1 MAPARI
7 TPILARPVPLLAVQI
22 LAALLAAAMPAAAQA
37 RRIPP
42 QAAAGP
48 GAAAGA
54 AAPGTGAGGAA
65 GTSVTAGQERIIAVV
80 NGDVITT
87 GDVAN
92 RGRLFALSTGQPV
105 TPEVLERL
113 RPQVT
118 RQLVD
123 ERLRL
128 QEVQRRKIAVSDR
141 EIAEAIGE
149 IEQRNGMPKGALGAS
164 LSGRGVALRTLI
176 DQVRVQLGWTRVL
189 RQELGG
195 RGEVSDADVAEQV
208 KLFKEQTGK
217 PEYQVRE
224 IFIPID
230 DPSRRA
236 DAARFAE
243 TVIGQL
249 RAGAAFPVVA
259 AQFSQSQTALQGG
272 DLGWVRANQLD
283 PEVAAV
289 VTQMPPGAVS
299 NPITVPGGI
308 SIVSLLAK
316 RDIGREQATVLRI
329 RQVFLPFPTPLDPT
343 APTPAQRAAVEQAGA
358 VAKSA
363 RSCADME
370 AANTRAGAT
379 RPSDPG
385 EIKLEGVASGP
396 LRNLLAGM
404 APNTA
409 SKPVVATEGVAVLMV
424 CSRESKNVAEPSKE
438 EVKNRL
444 LGERV
449 ELASRQLQRDL
460 RRRAVMEERS

>member
-1 MAPARI
+1 MAPI
-7 TPILARPVPLLAVQI
+7 RPTLL
-22 LAALLAAAMPAAAQA
+22 LTALLAAQSLAALPAAAQP
-37 RRIPP
+37 RR
-42 QAAAGP
+42 ATP
-48 GAAAGA
+48 GVPAP
-54 AAPGTGAGGAA
+54 AAPAA
-65 GTSVTAGQERIIAVV
+65 GTPASTAGQERIIAVV

-92 RGRLFALSTGQPV
+92 RGRLFALSTGLPV

-113 RPQVT
+113 RPQVA

-128 QEVQRRKIAVSDR
+128 QEVQRRKISVSDR
-141 EIAEAIGE
+141 DIADAIGE
-149 IEQRNGMPKGALGAS
+149 IETRNSMPKGALGAS
-164 LSGRGVALRTLI
+164 LNGRGVALRTLI

-195 RGEVSDADVAEQV
+195 RADVSDADVAEQV
-208 KLFKEQTGK
+208 RLFKEQVGK

-224 IFIPID
+224 IFIPIE
-230 DPSRRA
+230 DPARRA
-236 DAARFAE
+236 DASRFAD
-243 TVIGQL
+243 TVIAQL
-249 RAGAAFPVVA
+249 RAGAPFPVVA

-299 NPITVPGGI
+299 NPIAVPGGI
-308 SIVSLLAK
+308 SIVSLGAK
-316 RDIGREQATVLRI
+316 RDIGRDQATVLRI
-329 RQVFLPFPTPLDPT
+329 RQVFLPFATPLNPA
-343 APTPAQRAAVEQAGA
+343 APTPQQRAQVEQAGA
-358 VAKSA
+358 VSKGVK
-363 RSCADME
+363 SCADME

-385 EIKLEGVASGP
+385 EVRLEGVSSAP
-396 LRNLLAGM
+396 LRALLAGM
-404 APNTA
+404 APNVA

-424 CSRESKNVAEPSKE
+424 CSRESKTAAEPSKE
-438 EVKNRL
+438 QITSRL

-460 RRRAVMEERS
+460 RRRAVMEERA

>member
-1 MAPARI
+1 MAPI
-7 TPILARPVPLLAVQI
+7 RPTLL
-22 LAALLAAAMPAAAQA
+22 LTALLAAQSLAALPAAAQP
-37 RRIPP
+37 RR
-42 QAAAGP
+42 ATP
-48 GAAAGA
+48 GVPAP
-54 AAPGTGAGGAA
+54 AAPAA
-65 GTSVTAGQERIIAVV
+65 GTPASTAGQERIIAVV

-92 RGRLFALSTGQPV
+92 RGRLFALSTGLPV

-113 RPQVT
+113 RPQVA

-128 QEVQRRKIAVSDR
+128 QEVQRRKISVSDR
-141 EIAEAIGE
+141 DIADAIGE
-149 IEQRNGMPKGALGAS
+149 IETRNSMPKGALGAS
-164 LSGRGVALRTLI
+164 LNGRGVALRTLI

-195 RGEVSDADVAEQV
+195 RADVSDADVAEQV
-208 KLFKEQTGK
+208 RLFKEQVGK

-224 IFIPID
+224 IFIPIE
-230 DPSRRA
+230 DPARRA
-236 DAARFAE
+236 DASRFAD
-243 TVIGQL
+243 TVIAQL
-249 RAGAAFPVVA
+249 RAGAPFPVMA

-299 NPITVPGGI
+299 NPIAVPGGI
-308 SIVSLLAK
+308 SIVSLGAK
-316 RDIGREQATVLRI
+316 RDIGRDQATVLRI
-329 RQVFLPFPTPLDPT
+329 RQVFLPFATPLNPA
-343 APTPAQRAAVEQAGA
+343 APTPQQRAQVEQAGA
-358 VAKSA
+358 VSKGVK
-363 RSCADME
+363 SCADME

-385 EIKLEGVASGP
+385 EVRLEGVSSAP
-396 LRNLLAGM
+396 LRALLAGM
-404 APNTA
+404 APNVA

-424 CSRESKNVAEPSKE
+424 CSRESKTAAEPSKE
-438 EVKNRL
+438 QITSRL

-460 RRRAVMEERS
+460 RRRAVMEERA